1 MVVACVCV
9 LAVTT
14 ARADRDALAPAVTP
28 DPPARRD
35 PPRLA
40 PAAFTPSWDL
50 DGLYVWLGPVG
61 AASHVEGDW
70 DSTFGADLA
79 IVRVRERAALAA
91 IGATAGASLWTAR
104 DGGRIW
110 LDAVAGTRIGGRI
123 YGITAGPL
131 LELSDLAH
139 PRVGGSVGVWAFA
152 GVTPFARLGAV
163 DELGAF
169 GEIGVHIALPV
180 WRH

>member
-1 MVVACVCV
+1 M
-9 LAVTT
+9 TT
-14 ARADRDALAPAVTP
+14 ARADRSTTAITP
-28 DPPARRD
+28 DPPARRE
-35 PPRLA
+35 PPRLG
-40 PAAFTPSWDL
+40 PATFTPAWNL

-61 AASHVEGDW
+61 AASHVDGAW
-70 DSTFGADLA
+70 DSTFGADLT

-91 IGATAGASLWTAR
+91 IGATAGATLWTAR
-104 DGGRIW
+104 DGGRLW
-110 LDAVAGTRIGGRI
+110 LDVVAGTRLGGRI

-131 LELSDLAH
+131 VELADLAH
-139 PRVGGSVGVWAFA
+139 PRLGGAVGVWAFA
-152 GVTPFARLGAV
+152 GVTPFARVGAI